1 MRLRI
6 RSACS
11 SAASPWSARRYTGWD
26 DPQGSFL
33 PQMVGIAQRRLEAG
47 EETALQRKMLA
58 LFDEADWPWEADAM
72 VAEGYAALS

>member
-1 MRLRI
+1 MGTHLMGSHLLGRHLMGAHLLGAHLMEADLR
-6 RSACS
+6 
-11 SAASPWSARRYTGWD
+11 
-26 DPQGSFL
+26 Q
-33 PQMVGIAQRRLEAG
+33 EAG